1 MCQVERGL
9 PSEVLGLHRRCVDG
23 QFDTFVGDLADV
35 GVDVVIRIFGQR
47 HRIRPDEVFGLLAVE
62 FERTVDATAPKC
74 IVNTDIEHACALP
87 LQIGIGIF
95 RSGQRAPALAFI
107 IEEAGSTIGSNG
119 GIGAKAEGVT
129 AHTIAHTQFQVGEHV
144 LILHEWLLGDIPGS
158 THRREGTP
166 LMILAKHRAAVA
178 TDGSLKHIAAVVAIG
193 CTAIE

>member
-9 PSEVLGLHRRCVDG
+9 PGEVLRLDGRCVHG
-23 QFDTFVGDLADV
+23 QLNTLVGDLADV
-35 GVDVVIRIFGQR
+35 GVDVAIRIFGQR

-62 FERTVDATAPKC
+62 FERTVDTSAPDS

-95 RSGQRAPALAFI
+95 RSGQRAPVLSI
-107 IEEAGSTIGSNG
+107 VIEEAGSAIGGNG
-119 GIGAKAEGVT
+119 GIGVKAEGVT
-129 AHTIAHTQFQVGEHV
+129 THAIAHTQFQVGEHV

-166 LMILAKHRAAVA
+166 TMILTKHRAAVA
-178 TDGSLKHIAAVVAIG
+178 TDGSLEHVAAVVAIG
-193 CTAIE
+193 STAIE